1 MPSVPCLKGDGC
13 VEDREVSTP
22 TPAGAATA
30 GAPATPPAGTLD
42 FEIEIVKIE
51 KKWNVSREEIAE
63 KIKDMILS
71 YGDGYATLY
80 YHRTWG
86 SCRVTKFLIMNA
98 DGTYLPDGEWEDRS
112 SKKNANKWKIMP
124 LRDFITKYAGK
135 ELSAFLYVSPSCNKS
150 KQYSFRAV
158 FRVVANA
165 N

>member
-1 MPSVPCLKGDGC
+1 MGSVPCPKGDGC
-13 VEDREVSTP
+13 IEDRIESTV
-22 TPAGAATA
+22 TPAAAVQA

-51 KKWNVSREEIAE
+51 KKWNIANSEIAE
-63 KIKDMILS
+63 KIKDMLLS
-71 YGDGYATLY
+71 YGEGHVVLF

-98 DGTYLPDGEWEDRS
+98 DGTYLPDGEWEDHS

-124 LRDFITKYAGK
+124 LKDFLTKYAGK

-150 KQYSFRAV
+150 KQFSFRV
-158 FRVVANA
+158 IFKVVANA